1 MKGNLFK
8 RRVAAAYIDQTFTSF
23 IPLVYFI
30 YYFLKGIQEKWTIN
44 EYVNLLLICIILN
57 VVIYVLYHSIFEMSK
72 LEGSFGKHIC
82 GLKVCCIRGNGS
94 KVFIVVIRNLISCI
108 STTLL
113 IGYFFPL
120 IHREQKTIQDVCTN
134 TLVTSKETEIIKE

>member
-1 MKGNLFK
+1 MKGKLFK
-8 RRVAAAYIDQTFTSF
+8 RRVAAAYIDQTFTSL

-57 VVIYVLYHSIFEMSK
+57 VVIYVAYHSIFEMSK
-72 LEGSFGKHIC
+72 LEGSIGKHIC
-82 GLKVCCIRGNGS
+82 GLKVCYISGDDS
-94 KVFIVVIRNLISCI
+94 KVFIVILRNLISCI

-120 IHREQKTIQDVCTN
+120 IHSERKTIQDVCTN
-134 TLVTSKETEIIKE
+134 TQVISKETEVIK